1 MPYLTFKRIF
11 DLSSFT
17 EYAIDHFPGFESY
30 YPVTENEVKLDD
42 LNDDRLFE
50 MDMVGD
56 EILIENTI
64 KDKKEEENDDL
75 DLSNL

>member
-1 MPYLTFKRIF
+1 MKNLMQKL
-11 DLSSFT
+11 D
-17 EYAIDHFPGFESY
+17 DHFAHIGGRRNKKIL
-30 YPVTENEVKLDD
+30 TENEVKLDD

-56 EILIENTI
+56 EILIENTT